1 MLGGSHSP
9 LSTCDPLT
17 PQSARPP
24 HKPLGPEQEQGLG
37 MKRQGKEQSEES
49 LRGIQIPTLPR
60 GWGMYNMN
68 SSKRNRS
75 CRRLGVSCAGL
86 ISSSGELGS
95 EYPLDS
101 PRSAPC
107 LASSSLDLA

>member
-1 MLGGSHSP
+1 
-9 LSTCDPLT
+9 
-17 PQSARPP
+17 
-24 HKPLGPEQEQGLG
+24 
-37 MKRQGKEQSEES
+37 
-49 LRGIQIPTLPR
+49 
-60 GWGMYNMN
+60 MN

-75 CRRLGVSCAGL
+75 CRRLRVSCAGL

-107 LASSSLDLA
+107 LASSSLDLAPVRAQEACAEGGPIAG